1 MHFSSTGF
9 SLVRQ
14 DEYPV
19 YFPLHFISPPS
30 VVYFDLDF
38 YSENFLLNAVV
49 KEALESF
56 GPVLTRRLLTNP
68 TSGRYAVL
76 LIHPGAPVP
85 DDTIAAKPGDVA
97 VVSIVINSLLHSL
110 GLILNKPPTVSVYL
124 FDSTNSSSSS
134 SSSLSGPWWL
144 GGVRFDCKED
154 VCSDGDGEIQFYN
167 ETTLDN
173 VRSQKNSGYYE
184 NTLDIAS
191 REWTVVVVAAA
202 DEFQADLIFLIF
214 GATMFLVACILLAL
228 WLWTNHRRQIRY
240 HQILQAAESE
250 KATLLLESANT
261 TAKREREMN
270 DFIAHGKDSL

>member
-85 DDTIAAKPGDVA
+85 DDTIASQPGDVA
-97 VVSIVINSLLHSL
+97 VVSIVINSLLQRL
-110 GLILNKPPTVSVYL
+110 GLILNKPPMVSVYL
-124 FDSTNSSSSS
+124 FDSTNSSSS
-134 SSSLSGPWWL
+134 LSEPMWL
-144 GGVRFDCKED
+144 GGVRFDCKDD
-154 VCSDGDGEIQFYN
+154 VCSDRHGEIQFYN

-202 DEFQADLIFLIF
+202 DEFQADLNFLIF
-214 GATMFLVACILLAL
+214 VATMFLVVCILLAL

-240 HQILQAAESE
+240 HQLLQVAESE
-250 KATLLLESANT
+250 KASLLLESANT

-270 DFIAHGKDSL
+270 DFIAHGKDLM